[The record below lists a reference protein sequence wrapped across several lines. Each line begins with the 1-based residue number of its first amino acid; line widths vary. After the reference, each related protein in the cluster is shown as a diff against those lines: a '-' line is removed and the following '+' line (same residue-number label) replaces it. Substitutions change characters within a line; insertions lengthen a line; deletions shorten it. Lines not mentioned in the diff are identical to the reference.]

1 MRIEELLIIFLIGIP
16 LWMLWPL
23 AIGAGWTPTPKTA
36 VKKMLD
42 LAEVGPGDTLYDL
55 GSGDG
60 RIIFMAAEEFG
71 AKAVGIEA
79 DPLRVLWTLIWI
91 RLKGLEDQVRVLF
104 GNFFWIDLSTASV
117 VSVFQSTRVNFKLID
132 KLLRELEPGTR
143 VISYSFTFDGWKPMK
158 VDESSKLFLYEI

>member
-23 AIGAGWTPTPKTA
+23 AIGAGWTPTPKKA
-36 VKKMLD
+36 VNEMLE

-71 AKAVGIEA
+71 AKAIGIEA

-91 RLKGLEDQVRVLF
+91 WLKGLQDQVRVQF
-104 GNFFWIDLSTASV
+104 GNFYWIDLSTASV
-117 VSVFQSTRVNFKLID
+117 VSVFQSTRVNSKLID
-132 KLLRELEPGTR
+132 KLLRELESGTR
-143 VISYSFTFDGWKPMK
+143 VISYLHTFDGWKPMK

>member
-1 MRIEELLIIFLIGIP
+1 MRIEELFIVFLIGIL

-23 AIGAGWTPTPKTA
+23 AIGAGWTPTPKKV

-91 RLKGLEDQVRVLF
+91 RLKGLEDQLRVQF
-104 GNFFWIDLSTASV
+104 GNFFWVDLSTASV
-117 VSVFQSTRVNFKLID
+117 VSVFQSTGVNYKLID

-143 VISYSFTFDGWKPMK
+143 VVSYSFTFDGWKPMK
-158 VDESSKLFLYEI
+158 VDESSKLFLYKI